1 MAEKGFKCFYTVLS
15 LAAVVVLA
23 ACGGSETEKAETPAA
38 KKPGTITVISG
49 GDSAQER
56 KSSSA
61 FRTYNVRGESQISYA
76 PEGAEVTDAVKNVQ
90 VVVAARS
97 SPYASIGA
105 DLMAK
110 RLSKDFIIY
119 CSACHDDYG
128 NGVIGPSLL
137 GKNAKEVREM
147 IDKYSREPDANVL
160 MTDLVHRLSEEKI
173 QFIAGDI
180 ARFNAELAAE
190 VKKGRQNDWL
200 KELLKSEEK
209 RPMSFNKAIAATGCV
224 LVAGAAGWMLW
235 QANDVPVVKESA
247 DWRISNYSNAE
258 KPAAAGQ
265 AETAKAGDQS
275 AFARK
280 LQTEADKAAFARMP
294 AETAREKTPRMVVPA
309 ENLSKLYI
317 VRCSACHG
325 RDGMGPVGLPIAGK
339 DYAYNLDKLKKYKA
353 GQVANTMMADLLT
366 RTSDEE
372 LEMLAREVSS
382 FKK

>member
-1 MAEKGFKCFYTVLS
+1 
-15 LAAVVVLA
+15 
-23 ACGGSETEKAETPAA
+23 
-38 KKPGTITVISG
+38 
-49 GDSAQER
+49 
-56 KSSSA
+56 
-61 FRTYNVRGESQISYA
+61 
-76 PEGAEVTDAVKNVQ
+76 
-90 VVVAARS
+90 
-97 SPYASIGA
+97 
-105 DLMAK
+105 
-110 RLSKDFIIY
+110 
-119 CSACHDDYG
+119 
-128 NGVIGPSLL
+128 
-137 GKNAKEVREM
+137 
-147 IDKYSREPDANVL
+147 
-160 MTDLVHRLSEEKI
+160 
-173 QFIAGDI
+173 
-180 ARFNAELAAE
+180 
-190 VKKGRQNDWL
+190 
-200 KELLKSEEK
+200 
-209 RPMSFNKAIAATGCV
+209 MSFNKAIAATGCV

-265 AETAKAGDQS
+265 AETAKAGDKS

>member
-128 NGVIGPSLL
+128 NGVIGSSLL

-190 VKKGRQNDWL
+190 AKKGRQNDWL
-200 KELLKSEEK
+200 KELLKSEE
-209 RPMSFNKAIAATGCV
+209 N
-224 LVAGAAGWMLW
+224 
-235 QANDVPVVKESA
+235 
-247 DWRISNYSNAE
+247 
-258 KPAAAGQ
+258 
-265 AETAKAGDQS
+265 
-275 AFARK
+275 
-280 LQTEADKAAFARMP
+280 
-294 AETAREKTPRMVVPA
+294 
-309 ENLSKLYI
+309 
-317 VRCSACHG
+317 VR
-325 RDGMGPVGLPIAGK
+325 
-339 DYAYNLDKLKKYKA
+339 
-353 GQVANTMMADLLT
+353 
-366 RTSDEE
+366 
-372 LEMLAREVSS
+372 
-382 FKK
+382 

>member
-173 QFIAGDI
+173 HFIAGDI
-180 ARFNAELAAE
+180 ARFNA
-190 VKKGRQNDWL
+190 
-200 KELLKSEEK
+200 
-209 RPMSFNKAIAATGCV
+209 
-224 LVAGAAGWMLW
+224 
-235 QANDVPVVKESA
+235 
-247 DWRISNYSNAE
+247 
-258 KPAAAGQ
+258 
-265 AETAKAGDQS
+265 
-275 AFARK
+275 
-280 LQTEADKAAFARMP
+280 
-294 AETAREKTPRMVVPA
+294 
-309 ENLSKLYI
+309 
-317 VRCSACHG
+317 
-325 RDGMGPVGLPIAGK
+325 
-339 DYAYNLDKLKKYKA
+339 
-353 GQVANTMMADLLT
+353 
-366 RTSDEE
+366 
-372 LEMLAREVSS
+372 
-382 FKK
+382 